1 MFGRN
6 MQLVFGRD
14 IRVEMIDGTAIV
26 LDRSGKA
33 VHHIAGE
40 GVEALQL
47 VSQGIDE
54 RSVPAHLAPTMAM
67 LVDAGVVVIPDWSR
81 RKLLRAA
88 GAGLTGAALITV
100 ALASPAAAA
109 SGSVSGVALVKTLN
123 GNNNPDP
130 ALFALCTV
138 GGVGNSGRGSCVF
151 ARTEG
156 PATISVTVTLTTG
169 TSAVGR
175 AVYILQSASGTCVGG
190 DVTQVGTWA
199 ASPALGP
206 QVFTAPIVS
215 GANRFVIALQL
226 SGGGGVDGWSSGP
239 VVFLP

>member
-1 MFGRN
+1 
-6 MQLVFGRD
+6 MQFVLRRD
-14 IRVEMIDGTAIV
+14 LRVEMLDGAAIV
-26 LDRSGKA
+26 LDRSGK
-33 VHHIAGE
+33 VLHHVSDDGA
-40 GVEALQL
+40 EALEL
-47 VSQGIDE
+47 VCHGIDE
-54 RSVPAHLAPTMAM
+54 KSLPAHLAPAM
-67 LVDAGVVVIPDWSR
+67 SMLADAGLVEAPDWSR

-109 SGSVSGVALVKTLN
+109 SGRVSGVALVKTLN
-123 GNNNPDP
+123 GNNSPDP
-130 ALFALCTV
+130 ALLALCTV

-156 PATISVTVTLTTG
+156 PATISVTVTLSTG

-190 DVTQVGTWA
+190 YVTQVGIWA
-199 ASPALGP
+199 TSPALGP

-239 VVFLP
+239 LAFLP